1 MNNFK
6 KLIITILLLFS
17 VSCSVDDKT
26 GNGDGGNKDGND
38 GVNKGGNNSK
48 SELVGT
54 WKISLLEGELEE
66 GNFHIADNGNVIH
79 VIGLHKIGF
88 PVYTNYFFG
97 KVADTFDYPYNV
109 VVRVTNNVRSSS
121 DITEY
126 GGIITFDSAS
136 KGSCNYTNLNLRPM
150 ANPREITYKGS
161 LTK

>member
-79 VIGLHKIGF
+79 TISLHKAF
-88 PVYTNYFFG
+88 PTYTNYFFG
-97 KVADTFDYPYNV
+97 KVADTFDYPYTIEV
-109 VVRVTNNVRSSS
+109 MVTNNKKQ
-121 DITEY
+121 DIVQH
-126 GGIITFDSAS
+126 GGTITFDSAS
-136 KGSCNYTNLNLRPM
+136 KGSCNYTNLNLYPGTEPP
-150 ANPREITYKGS
+150 NYETIYKGS